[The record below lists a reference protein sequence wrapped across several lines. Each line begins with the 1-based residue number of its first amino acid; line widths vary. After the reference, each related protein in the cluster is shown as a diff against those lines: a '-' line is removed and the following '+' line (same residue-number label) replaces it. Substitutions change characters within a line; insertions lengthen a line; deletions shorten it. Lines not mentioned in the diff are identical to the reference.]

1 MLIANNEIIVEIIL
15 FELIR
20 NNSFCLWTYKIIFT
34 YLLLLKIMYKY
45 NMKWTI

>member
-20 NNSFCLWTYKIIFT
+20 NNSFRLWTYKIIFT